1 MKLLPKSIISAAFI
15 STAVLLS
22 ACNEADT
29 TSAATPVAAVEVAAE
44 APAIQPQETQ
54 TADEKPFMSSRIIAV
69 TISEVTAID
78 HETRVVTLKGE
89 DGESITLTV
98 GEDARNLD
106 QVNVGDIVT
115 AEYIKDLTI
124 EVMAVDNAQA
134 VETEMTA
141 EIRSDV
147 GEMPAAATITTQV
160 EVSIVEE
167 INIEANTFKLKDA
180 SGAITEYVA
189 RDPENLKKAAV
200 GDVVVAT
207 LSEAMAISVTK
218 QEAADKPAAAE

>member
-1 MKLLPKSIISAAFI
+1 MKLLPKNIISAVFI
-15 STAVLLS
+15 STTVLLS
-22 ACNEADT
+22 ACNEAD
-29 TSAATPVAAVEVAAE
+29 SKVEVVEAVPAVVAAPAEVSVD
-44 APAIQPQETQ
+44 THS
-54 TADEKPFMSSRIIAV
+54 ADEKPFMSSRIIAV
-69 TISEVTAID
+69 TVSEVIAID

-106 QVNVGDIVT
+106 QVNVGDIVI

-124 EVMAVDNAQA
+124 EVMTVENAQ
-134 VETEMTA
+134 TA
-141 EIRSDV
+141 AAEVSAGIRSDL

-160 EVSIVEE
+160 EVSTVEE

-200 GDVVVAT
+200 GDVVIAT

-218 QEAADKPAAAE
+218 QEAADKPSAE